1 MDGLLEIKEFRN
13 LCCKEDRVHLL
24 DIRTENI
31 GQVNKAHKRYPKEKC
46 VSTWYLWF
54 SPTFWI
60 ESTSEMKELWA
71 STVTD
76 SVLKTLN
83 QILTTA
89 AVSACKGNLLKIIIY
104 FFKIQYRFLILVTH
118 CSITGL
124 KQTSILSSI
133 VY

>member
-1 MDGLLEIKEFRN
+1 
-13 LCCKEDRVHLL
+13 
-24 DIRTENI
+24 
-31 GQVNKAHKRYPKEKC
+31 
-46 VSTWYLWF
+46 
-54 SPTFWI
+54 
-60 ESTSEMKELWA
+60 MKELWA